1 MQGGHFF
8 LYIYL
13 VYHRR
18 VTEAKEM
25 EGIGQSSIYLPTHA
39 CLLHRGMLPNSFESI
54 QTDSTAE
61 KLVPGSDS

>member
-1 MQGGHFF
+1 
-8 LYIYL
+8 
-13 VYHRR
+13 V
-18 VTEAKEM
+18 M
-25 EGIGQSSIYLPTHA
+25 ESIGQSSIYLPTHA